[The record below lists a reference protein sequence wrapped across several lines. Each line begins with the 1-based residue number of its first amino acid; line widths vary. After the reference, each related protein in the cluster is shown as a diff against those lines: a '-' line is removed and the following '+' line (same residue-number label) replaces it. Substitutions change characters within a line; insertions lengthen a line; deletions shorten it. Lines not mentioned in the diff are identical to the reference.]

1 MSSLAGPLPAAP
13 PASADA
19 SAGSMEPSNEVSVG
33 SAGDAAGRPGLSG
46 GLLGSASVMGSASRR
61 SPGPLALLAVEEGPT
76 RVVRPGVTASA
87 RFAREMLILGS
98 SHVHHV
104 RVRGALTHSISGATV
119 KDIHTSLPDLLK
131 ANPRLTSV
139 AIHVG
144 ANDIKFKQSLALEDD
159 FRGLIQSVTDSGLS
173 LIISGPFVS
182 PRHNDEQSS
191 RLLALHVWLKGYCCN
206 LAIPYVDNYALF
218 SGRSGVFDWDGRLG
232 GDRLHLNGVGA
243 RLLSRSIGLTVQSVA
258 WNTSREDSVP
268 SNN

>member
-1 MSSLAGPLPAAP
+1 M
-13 PASADA
+13 
-19 SAGSMEPSNEVSVG
+19 
-33 SAGDAAGRPGLSG
+33 
-46 GLLGSASVMGSASRR
+46 
-61 SPGPLALLAVEEGPT
+61 
-76 RVVRPGVTASA
+76 
-87 RFAREMLILGS
+87 
-98 SHVHHV
+98 

-206 LAIPYVDNYALF
+206 LAIPYVDNCALF